1 VQYPCFGGE
10 NQLWYL
16 GSIELDNT
24 YVIPTP
30 FDSQYI
36 DIQNA
41 YPWPDGT
48 VDQWP
53 WNGNQNQQFYLTNS
67 VG

>member
-1 VQYPCFGGE
+1 MQYPCFGGE

-30 FDSQYI
+30 FDGQYR
-36 DIQNA
+36 
-41 YPWPDGT
+41 T
-48 VDQWP
+48 SSS
-53 WNGNQNQQFYLTNS
+53 T
-67 VG
+67 